1 MTKIFDIQAKHSE
14 DELESIRKSLTKCTP
29 FFRHFM
35 SSQHFIFLI
44 YFKTQHYRN
53 NKSYK

>member
-29 FFRHFM
+29 FFRHLYEF
-35 SSQHFIFLI
+35 STLYFLNL
-44 YFKTQHYRN
+44 F
-53 NKSYK
+53 